1 MNQQVDPVLANRLG
15 MGVPLLDCQNKLL
28 LFIPRLLDSILRDDC
43 RRTQR
48 IVHHLLGFGHNN
60 IQMRVTLEALGV
72 DLIDVLGAGGPNA
85 KPAALCLDFQT
96 AVRRNSLLQGVQY
109 PQIASI
115 SPPEPLR
122 DAARIVEKV
131 ERARI
136 ETMYVS
142 RTMVPQTMVEFIQCF
157 RYMGIA
163 APINNVLSVPPPVY

>member
-72 DLIDVLGAGGPNA
+72 DLIDVLGAGGPT
-85 KPAALCLDFQT
+85 PRQPL
-96 AVRRNSLLQGVQY
+96 S
-109 PQIASI
+109 ASI
-115 SPPEPLR
+115 FRPRAKKS
-122 DAARIVEKV
+122 AAPGRAVSADRLNFSAGAV
-131 ERARI
+131 ERCGQDRG
-136 ETMYVS
+136 E
-142 RTMVPQTMVEFIQCF
+142 
-157 RYMGIA
+157 G
-163 APINNVLSVPPPVY
+163 

>member
-1 MNQQVDPVLANRLG
+1 
-15 MGVPLLDCQNKLL
+15 
-28 LFIPRLLDSILRDDC
+28 
-43 RRTQR
+43 
-48 IVHHLLGFGHNN
+48 
-60 IQMRVTLEALGV
+60 MRVTLEALGV

-163 APINNVLSVPPPVY
+163 APINSVLSVPPPVY